1 MSDPMPTKKTYTVVT
16 LCMLIVASA
25 LVHPPLRAQ
34 SKVGTTAA
42 QFLGISVGARA
53 IAMGSAYTASAN
65 DVSSLY
71 WNPGAIV
78 QANRSE
84 LNFTN
89 TQWLVGTKFRWLGL
103 MLNLD
108 GENALGASVTQLNY
122 GDEEVTTV
130 GSPEGTGQNWSA
142 QDLAIGLSYS
152 RRLTDRFSIGGSV
165 KYINQTIYN
174 ETAANV
180 TFDLGL
186 LYITEFNG
194 LRIGMSMSNFG
205 GDLQLS
211 GRDLLNTVDIDPGNA
226 GGNKTLVANLKTDSW
241 AMPLLFRVGVAMD
254 VVKND
259 MFRATVA
266 LDGLR
271 PSDNALSANGGAEL
285 AYQEM
290 VFLRGGYKSFYND
303 QDAFQRGNQQD
314 GLSLGA
320 GLRYALQG
328 ATAIQVDYAFSK
340 FGVFGNLNTFALS
353 IGF

>member
-1 MSDPMPTKKTYTVVT
+1 MHTMRSYSALT
-16 LCMLIVASA
+16 LCMLFAA
-25 LVHPPLRAQ
+25 TAFGQ

-42 QFLGISVGARA
+42 QFLGISAGARA
-53 IAMGSAYTASAN
+53 IAMGSAYVASTT

-78 QANRSE
+78 QADRSE
-84 LNFTN
+84 FNFTN
-89 TQWLVGTKFRWLGL
+89 TQWLAGTKFRWFGL

-108 GENALGASVTQLNY
+108 GENAIGASLTQLNY
-122 GDEEVTTV
+122 GDEDVTTV
-130 GSPEGTGQNWSA
+130 EFPEGTGEKWSA
-142 QDLAIGLSYS
+142 QDLAIALSYC

-165 KYINQTIYN
+165 KYVNQSLFN
-174 ETAANV
+174 ETASNV

-186 LYITEFNG
+186 LYVTEFNG

-211 GRDLLNTVDIDPGNA
+211 GRDLLTSVDIDPGNA
-226 GGNKTLVANLKTDSW
+226 GGNKTLVGNLKTDSW
-241 AMPLLFRVGVAMD
+241 SMPLLFRVGVGME
-254 VVKND
+254 VYKND
-259 MFRATVA
+259 MFRATVG

-271 PSDNALSANGGAEL
+271 PSDNALSANAGMEL

-290 VFLRGGYKSFYND
+290 VFIRGGYKSFYD
-303 QDAFQRGNQQD
+303 DHDAFSKGNQQE

-320 GLRYALQG
+320 GLRYAIQG
-328 ATAIQVDYAFSK
+328 AAAIQVDYAFSK
-340 FGVFGNLNTFALS
+340 FGLFGNLNTIALS

>member
-1 MSDPMPTKKTYTVVT
+1 MHTKRSFTIAM
-16 LCMLIVASA
+16 LCMLIAASA
-25 LVHPPLRAQ
+25 LVPPRLRAQ
-34 SKVGTTAA
+34 SKIGTTAA

-53 IAMGSAYTASAN
+53 IAMGSAYTASAT

-84 LNFTN
+84 FNFTN
-89 TQWLVGTKFRWLGL
+89 TQWLVGTKFRWFGL

-108 GENALGASVTQLNY
+108 GENALGLSLTQLNY
-122 GDEEVTTV
+122 GEEEVTTV
-130 GSPEGTGQNWSA
+130 ASPEGTGQNWSA
-142 QDLAIGLSYS
+142 QDLAVALSYC
-152 RRLTDRFSIGGSV
+152 RRLTDRFSIGASA
-165 KYINQTIYN
+165 KYINQSIYN

-180 TFDLGL
+180 TFDIGL
-186 LYITEFNG
+186 LYVTEFNG

-211 GRDLLNTVDIDPGNA
+211 GRDLLNTVDIDPGNP
-226 GGNKTLVANLKTDSW
+226 GGNKTLVGNLKTDAWS
-241 AMPLLFRVGVAMD
+241 MPLLFRVGVAMD
-254 VVKND
+254 VVKDD

-266 LDGLR
+266 VDGLR
-271 PSDNALSANGGAEL
+271 PSDNALSANAGVEL
-285 AYQEM
+285 GYQEM

-303 QDAFQRGNQQD
+303 QDAFRKGNQQE

-320 GLRYALQG
+320 GVRYAIQG

-340 FGVFGNLNTFALS
+340 FGLFGNLSTIALS

>member
-1 MSDPMPTKKTYTVVT
+1 
-16 LCMLIVASA
+16 MLIAALA
-25 LVHPPLRAQ
+25 LVHLPMRGQ

-53 IAMGSAYTASAN
+53 IAMGSAYVASTT

-71 WNPGAIV
+71 WNPGAII
-78 QANRSE
+78 QADKSE
-84 LNFTN
+84 FNFTN
-89 TQWLVGTKFRWLGL
+89 TQWLVGTKFRWFGL

-108 GENALGASVTQLNY
+108 GENALGLSLTQLNY
-122 GDEEVTTV
+122 GEEEVTTV
-130 GSPEGTGQNWSA
+130 TSPEGTGENWSA
-142 QDLAIGLSYS
+142 QDIAVALSYA
-152 RRLTDRFSIGGSV
+152 RRLTDRFSIGASA
-165 KYINQTIYN
+165 KYINQSIYN
-174 ETAANV
+174 ETASNL

-186 LYITEFNG
+186 LYTTEFNG

-211 GRDLLNTVDIDPGNA
+211 GRDLLNQVDIDPGNA
-226 GGNKTLVANLKTDSW
+226 GGNKTLVANLKTDAWS
-241 AMPLLFRVGVAMD
+241 MPLLFRVGVAMD
-254 VVKND
+254 VIKND
-259 MFRATVA
+259 MFRATVG

-271 PSDNALSANGGAEL
+271 PSDNALSANVGAEL

-303 QDAFQRGNQQD
+303 QDAFSRGNQQE

-320 GLRYALQG
+320 GVRYAIQG

-340 FGVFGNLNTFALS
+340 FGLFGNLSTIDLS